1 MKRSRSR
8 WKKVPGAGAG
18 AGQKRTGSATLI
30 QTYKLVNNI
39 DTDNSEL
46 WFERADSSRVTRNNT
61 VRRDLVP
68 KRDRQDFRRNFL
80 SSRVIV
86 TWNSWPEAVRDVPT
100 PVISFKRMYYTGA
113 TWEGTVAPAMH
124 IAQHHRATTEQ
135 EVRNILIG
143 VLCGSSHKLI
153 PSKDPKEMNADPQLW
168 VSLR

>member
-39 DTDNSEL
+39 DTENSEL

-124 IAQHHRATTEQ
+124 NTTALLQ
-135 EVRNILIG
+135 SKKLG
-143 VLCGSSHKLI
+143 TSSSGSYVDHPTS
-153 PSKDPKEMNADPQLW
+153 
-168 VSLR
+168 